1 MAKKYKM
8 KTHRGAKKRFRVTRR
23 GKFLRMKGHRS
34 HLRRKKSAATKRQFK
49 GMMALSPSD
58 EKRVR
63 RTMPYD
69 H

>member
-8 KTHRGAKKRFRVTRR
+8 KTHRGAKKRFRITSR
-23 GKFLRMKGHRS
+23 GKVLRMKGHRS
-34 HLRRKKSAATKRQFK
+34 HLRRKKSSRAKRQFK
-49 GMMALSPSD
+49 GMLGLSPSD

-69 H
+69 L